1 MLSVRP
7 SSSPAQLAPINI
19 FQAGGGIVNASRQ
32 KTIRQL
38 QVLLD
43 GRVIQ
48 DTTYRS
54 PANVADVTGSL
65 PGILAG
71 SHVLTLK
78 VVRQTDPPALYQS
91 YVLSVIV
98 GTTNGQILFQNTFPD
113 RYRTLADGGTMDFA
127 FGF

>member
-1 MLSVRP
+1 MLSALP
-7 SSSPAQLAPINI
+7 SSSPARLVPINI
-19 FQAGGGIVNASRQ
+19 FQAGGGIVNASRR
-32 KTIRQL
+32 KTIQRF

-78 VVRQTDPPALYQS
+78 VVRQSDSPALYQS

-98 GTTNGQILFQNTFPD
+98 GTTNGQILFQETFPD
-113 RYRTLADGGTMDFA
+113 QFKALADGGTMDFA

>member
-1 MLSVRP
+1 MLSVR
-7 SSSPAQLAPINI
+7 SGSSPATLAPINI
-19 FQAGGGIVNASRQ
+19 FQAGGGLVNASRR

-78 VVRQTDPPALYQS
+78 VVRQTDPPELYQS

-98 GTTNGQILFQNTFPD
+98 GTTSGQILFQHTFTD
-113 RYRTLADGGTMDFA
+113 QYKALMDGGTMDFV